1 MFTISIHPQWPYIV
15 TLAFVGACLYAWLI
29 ATLNNHPRMGLY
41 WRETAWVEVVGG
53 VLLMAATAGF
63 AAGPVAAAV
72 ILAAA
77 AVWGAPMILAV
88 LVTTVRRQAEADE
101 QADAAR

>member
-1 MFTISIHPQWPYIV
+1 MLTLWIHPDWPYIV
-15 TLAFVGACLYAWLI
+15 TLAFVGACLYAWLVVS
-29 ATLNNHPRMGLY
+29 LNNHPRMGRH
-41 WRETAWVEVVGG
+41 WRANSWVQVVGG

-63 AAGPVAAAV
+63 SAGPVAAGV

-77 AVWGAPMILAV
+77 AVWGVPMILAV
-88 LVTTVRRQAEADE
+88 LVTTVRRQAAEDE